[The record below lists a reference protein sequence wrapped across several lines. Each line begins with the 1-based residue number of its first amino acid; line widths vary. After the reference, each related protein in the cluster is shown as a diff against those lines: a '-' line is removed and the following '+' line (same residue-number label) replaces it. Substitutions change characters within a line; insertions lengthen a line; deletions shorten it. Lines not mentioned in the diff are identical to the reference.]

1 MILFLQA
8 EPKAA
13 ESGPQE
19 GLVRVAGQSTGMPIH
34 FCFNSHQHLHRPCLH
49 VVTEQLHACNPWLRP
64 MCMISAVPFRSRDC
78 CRICNE

>member
-19 GLVRVAGQSTGMPIH
+19 GLVRVAGQSTGLLFY
-34 FCFNSHQHLHRPCLH
+34 FCFSLHQRFHRH
-49 VVTEQLHACNPWLRP
+49 AYVVT
-64 MCMISAVPFRSRDC
+64 
-78 CRICNE
+78 